1 MAKFVNS
8 IMLSCSKATELI
20 EKEQL
25 LGLSFGERLQ
35 LKTHKMMCDA
45 CRNYEKQSVL
55 IESILKKLP
64 DKPGEELKTEAEFKK
79 NIKEKINKS

>member
-1 MAKFVNS
+1 M
-8 IMLSCSKATELI
+8 I
-20 EKEQL
+20 
-25 LGLSFGERLQ
+25 
-35 LKTHKMMCDA
+35 CDA
-45 CRNYEKQSVL
+45 CRNYEKQSEF

>member
-1 MAKFVNS
+1 MANLVNS
-8 IMLSCSKATELI
+8 IMLSCRKATELI

-25 LGLSFGERLQ
+25 VGLSFGERMQ

-45 CRNYEKQSVL
+45 CRNYEKQSEF

-64 DKPGEELKTEAEFKK
+64 DKPGEKLKTEAEFKK
-79 NIKEKINKS
+79 DIKEKINKS